1 MKTTLA
7 SRRRFLA
14 STGLLLV
21 VPLWAA
27 KRPPVTNPKAT
38 DGDEVAEP
46 DWEKRLSIT
55 VGPKKADLVGSN
67 EKVLQAAV
75 DYMSR
80 MGGGTVRV
88 LPGEYRLRNAVH
100 LRDKVRLLGSG
111 ADSILKKEASVKVK
125 LADDSDWYDQE
136 ITLAKGNG
144 FQVGDG
150 VCLQAKNPH
159 DGSNTVI
166 KRTLVARSGN
176 RFKLNSGLR
185 KNLWLTGNPTCSTLF
200 PILNC
205 EDVKHVAIE
214 NLTLDG
220 NRANNENLNGN
231 YAGCIFAQ
239 DCSWLTFRKVEARNY
254 NGDGMSWQICHDV
267 VVENCHSH
275 DHNGLGLHPG
285 SGSQRPVMR
294 GNKIERNNIG
304 IFFCWGVRHGIAEN
318 NINIENDI
326 GISIGHRDTDNFIL
340 NNDVLR
346 SKKGG
351 IVFRPENRGKDF
363 GPHRNRVEK
372 NRIIDSGNEGGIGV
386 EVRGNI
392 RNITLKDNEIRETRG
407 AQKRIGVHVGK
418 ETRDVKLI
426 DNKIEGFKTPVV
438 REARDN

>member
-1 MKTTLA
+1 M
-7 SRRRFLA
+7 
-14 STGLLLV
+14 TGLAL
-21 VPLWAA
+21 AG

-38 DGDEVAEP
+38 DGDREAEP
-46 DWEKRLSIT
+46 DWEKRLSIS
-55 VGPKKADLVGSN
+55 VGPKKADLVGTN
-67 EKVLQAAV
+67 EKALQAAV
-75 DYMSR
+75 DYMAR

-100 LRDKVRLLGSG
+100 LRDKVRILGSG
-111 ADSILKKEASVKVK
+111 EDSVLIKEASVKVK

-136 ITLAKGNG
+136 ITLENTKG
-144 FQVGDG
+144 FRVGDG
-150 VCLQAKNPH
+150 VCLRAKNPH
-159 DGSNTVI
+159 DGGNTVI

-176 RFKLNSGLR
+176 RFKLNAGLR
-185 KNLWLTGNPTCSTLF
+185 KNLWLSGNPTAATLF
-200 PILNC
+200 PLLNC
-205 EDVKHVAIE
+205 EHVKHVAIE
-214 NLTLDG
+214 NITLDG

-239 DCSWLTFRKVEARNY
+239 DCSRLTFRNVEARNY

-294 GNKIERNNIG
+294 GNKLERNNIG

-346 SKKGG
+346 SRKGG
-351 IVFRPENRGKDF
+351 IVFRPDARGKDF

-372 NRIIDSGNEGGIGV
+372 NRIIDSGNEAGIGV

-392 RNITLKDNEIRETRG
+392 RDITLKANEIRETRG
-407 AQKRIGVHVGK
+407 AQQRVGVHVGE
-418 ETRDVKLI
+418 ETKDVKLI

-438 REARDN
+438 REKK

>member
-1 MKTTLA
+1 MKTPFA
-7 SRRRFLA
+7 SRRHFLA
-14 STGLLLV
+14 SSGLLVTGLAL
-21 VPLWAA
+21 AG
-27 KRPPVTNPKAT
+27 KRPPVTSPKAT
-38 DGDEVAEP
+38 DGDGEAEP
-46 DWEKRLSIT
+46 DWEKRLSIS
-55 VGPKKADLVGSN
+55 VGPKKADLVGTN
-67 EKVLQAAV
+67 EKALQAAV
-75 DYMSR
+75 DYMAR
-80 MGGGTVRV
+80 MGGGTVQM

-100 LRDKVRLLGSG
+100 LRDKVRILGSG
-111 ADSILKKEASVKVK
+111 EDSVLIKEASVKVK

-136 ITLAKGNG
+136 ITLENATG
-144 FQVGDG
+144 FKVGDG
-150 VCLQAKNPH
+150 VCLRAKNPH
-159 DGSNTVI
+159 DGGNTVI
-166 KRTLVARSGN
+166 KRTLMARSGN
-176 RFKLNSGLR
+176 RFKLNAGLR
-185 KNLWLTGNPTCSTLF
+185 KNLWLSGNPTAATLF
-200 PILNC
+200 PLLNC
-205 EDVKHVAIE
+205 EHVKHVAIE
-214 NLTLDG
+214 NITLDG

-239 DCSWLTFRKVEARNY
+239 DCSRLTFRNVEARNY

-294 GNKIERNNIG
+294 GNKLERNNIG

-351 IVFRPENRGKDF
+351 IVFRPDNRGKDF

-372 NRIIDSGNEGGIGV
+372 NRIIDSGNEAGIGV

-392 RNITLKDNEIRETRG
+392 RDITLKANEIRETRG
-407 AQKRIGVHVGK
+407 AQQRVGVHVGE
-418 ETRDVKLI
+418 ETKDVKLI

-438 REARDN
+438 REKK

>member
-1 MKTTLA
+1 MKTPFA
-7 SRRRFLA
+7 SRRHFLA
-14 STGLLLV
+14 SSGLLMTGLAL
-21 VPLWAA
+21 AG

-38 DGDEVAEP
+38 DGDREAEP
-46 DWEKRLSIT
+46 DWEKRLSIS
-55 VGPKKADLVGSN
+55 VGPKKADLVGTN
-67 EKVLQAAV
+67 EKALQAAV
-75 DYMSR
+75 DYMAR

-100 LRDKVRLLGSG
+100 LRDKVRILGSG
-111 ADSILKKEASVKVK
+111 EDSVLIKEASVKVK

-136 ITLAKGNG
+136 ITLENATG
-144 FQVGDG
+144 FKVGDG
-150 VCLQAKNPH
+150 VCLRAKNPH
-159 DGSNTVI
+159 DGGNTVI

-176 RFKLNSGLR
+176 RFKLNAGLR
-185 KNLWLTGNPTCSTLF
+185 KNLWLSGNPTAATLF
-200 PILNC
+200 PLLNC
-205 EDVKHVAIE
+205 EHVKHVAIE
-214 NLTLDG
+214 NITLDG

-239 DCSWLTFRKVEARNY
+239 DCSRLTFRNVEARNY

-294 GNKIERNNIG
+294 GNKLERNNIG

-351 IVFRPENRGKDF
+351 IVFRPDNRGKDF

-372 NRIIDSGNEGGIGV
+372 NRIIDSGNEAGIGV

-392 RNITLKDNEIRETRG
+392 RDITLKANEIRETRG
-407 AQKRIGVHVGK
+407 AQQRVGVHVGE
-418 ETRDVKLI
+418 ETKDVKLI

-438 REARDN
+438 REKK

>member
-1 MKTTLA
+1 MKTPFA
-7 SRRRFLA
+7 SRRHFLA
-14 STGLLLV
+14 SSGLLMTGLAL
-21 VPLWAA
+21 AG

-38 DGDEVAEP
+38 DGDREAEP
-46 DWEKRLSIT
+46 DWEKRLSIS
-55 VGPKKADLVGSN
+55 VGPKKADLVGTN
-67 EKVLQAAV
+67 EKALQAAV
-75 DYMSR
+75 DYMAR

-100 LRDKVRLLGSG
+100 LRDKVRILGSG
-111 ADSILKKEASVKVK
+111 EDSVLIKEASVKVK

-136 ITLAKGNG
+136 ITLENATG
-144 FQVGDG
+144 FKVGDG
-150 VCLQAKNPH
+150 VCLRAKNPH
-159 DGSNTVI
+159 DGGNTVI

-176 RFKLNSGLR
+176 RFKLNAGLR
-185 KNLWLTGNPTCSTLF
+185 KNLWLSGNPTAATLF
-200 PILNC
+200 PLLNC
-205 EDVKHVAIE
+205 EHVKHVAIE
-214 NLTLDG
+214 NITLDG

-239 DCSWLTFRKVEARNY
+239 DCSRLIFRNVEARNY

-294 GNKIERNNIG
+294 GNKLERNNIG

-351 IVFRPENRGKDF
+351 IVFRPDARGKDF

-372 NRIIDSGNEGGIGV
+372 NRIIDSGNEAGIGV

-392 RNITLKDNEIRETRG
+392 RDITLKANEIRETRG
-407 AQKRIGVHVGK
+407 AQQRVGVHVGE
-418 ETRDVKLI
+418 ETKDVKLI

-438 REARDN
+438 REKK

>member
-1 MKTTLA
+1 MNTLFA
-7 SRRRFLA
+7 SRRHFLA
-14 STGLLLV
+14 SAGLFMSGIGL
-21 VPLWAA
+21 AD
-27 KRPPVTNPKAT
+27 KRSPVTNPKST

-46 DWEKRLSIT
+46 DWEKRLSIS
-55 VGPKKADLVGSN
+55 VGPRKADLVGTN

-75 DYMSR
+75 DYMAR

-100 LRDKVRLLGSG
+100 LRDTVRILGSG
-111 ADSILKKEASVKVK
+111 ADSVLKKEASVNVK

-136 ITLAKGNG
+136 ITLENAKG
-144 FQVGDG
+144 FKVGDG
-150 VCLQAKNPH
+150 VCLRAKNPH
-159 DGSNTVI
+159 DGGNTVI

-176 RFKLNSGLR
+176 RFKLNEGLR
-185 KNLWLTGNPTCSTLF
+185 KNLWLSGNPTAATLF

-205 EDVKHVAIE
+205 EHVKHVAIE
-214 NLTLDG
+214 NITLDG

-239 DCSWLTFRKVEARNY
+239 DCSWLTFRNVEARNY

-294 GNKIERNNIG
+294 GNKLERNNIG

-351 IVFRPENRGKDF
+351 IVFRSDKRGKDF

-372 NRIIDSGNEGGIGV
+372 NRIVDSGNETGIAV
-386 EVRGNI
+386 ELRGNI
-392 RNITLKDNEIRETRG
+392 RDITLKANEIRETRG
-407 AQKRIGVHVGK
+407 EQQRVGVHVGE
-418 ETRDVKLI
+418 ETQDVKLI

-438 REARDN
+438 REKK

>member
-1 MKTTLA
+1 MKTPFA
-7 SRRRFLA
+7 SRRHFLA
-14 STGLLLV
+14 SSGLLMTGLAL
-21 VPLWAA
+21 AG

-38 DGDEVAEP
+38 DGDGVAEP
-46 DWEKRLSIT
+46 DWEKRLSIS
-55 VGPKKADLVGSN
+55 VGPKKADLVGTN

-80 MGGGTVRV
+80 MGGGTVQV
-88 LPGEYRLRNAVH
+88 LPGEYHLRNAVH
-100 LRDKVRLLGSG
+100 LRDKVRILGSG
-111 ADSILKKEASVKVK
+111 EDSVLIKEASVKVK

-136 ITLAKGNG
+136 ITLENAKG
-144 FQVGDG
+144 FKVGDG
-150 VCLQAKNPH
+150 VCLRAKNPH
-159 DGSNTVI
+159 DGGNTVI

-176 RFKLNSGLR
+176 RFKLNAGLR
-185 KNLWLTGNPTCSTLF
+185 KNLWLSGNPTAATLF
-200 PILNC
+200 PLLNC
-205 EDVKHVAIE
+205 EHVKHVAIE
-214 NLTLDG
+214 NITLDG

-239 DCSWLTFRKVEARNY
+239 DCSRLTFRNVEARNY

-294 GNKIERNNIG
+294 GNKLERNNIG

-351 IVFRPENRGKDF
+351 IVFRPDNRGKDF

-372 NRIIDSGNEGGIGV
+372 NRIIDSGNEAGIGV

-392 RNITLKDNEIRETRG
+392 RDITLKANEIRETRG
-407 AQKRIGVHVGK
+407 AQQRVGVHVGE
-418 ETRDVKLI
+418 ETKDVKLI

-438 REARDN
+438 REKK

>member
-1 MKTTLA
+1 MKTPLV
-7 SRRRFLA
+7 SRRHFLTSA
-14 STGLLLV
+14 SLLLAASA
-21 VPLWAA
+21 WAD

-38 DGDEVAEP
+38 DGDGVAEP
-46 DWEKRLSIT
+46 DWEKRLSIS

-111 ADSILKKEASVKVK
+111 ADSILKKEASMKVK

-136 ITLAKGNG
+136 ITLENAKG
-144 FQVGDG
+144 FKVGDG
-150 VCLQAKNPH
+150 VCLRAKNPH
-159 DGSNTVI
+159 DGGNTVI

-176 RFKLNSGLR
+176 RFKLNAGLR
-185 KNLWLTGNPTCSTLF
+185 KNLWLSGNPTATTLF

-205 EDVKHVAIE
+205 EHVKHVAIE
-214 NLTLDG
+214 NITLDG

-239 DCSWLTFRKVEARNY
+239 DCSWLTFRNVEARNY

-294 GNKIERNNIG
+294 GNKLERNNIG

-351 IVFRPENRGKDF
+351 IVFRPDKRGKDF

-372 NRIIDSGNEGGIGV
+372 NRIVDSGNEAGIGV

-392 RNITLKDNEIRETRG
+392 RDITLKANEIRETRG
-407 AQKRIGVHVGK
+407 AQQRVGVHVGE
-418 ETRDVKLI
+418 ETQNVKLI

-438 REARDN
+438 REKK

>member
-1 MKTTLA
+1 MKTPFA
-7 SRRRFLA
+7 SRRHFLA
-14 STGLLLV
+14 SSGLLMTGLAL
-21 VPLWAA
+21 AG

-38 DGDEVAEP
+38 DGDREAEP
-46 DWEKRLSIT
+46 DWEKRLSIS
-55 VGPKKADLVGSN
+55 VGPKKADLVGTN

-75 DYMSR
+75 DYMAR
-80 MGGGTVRV
+80 MGGGTVQV

-100 LRDKVRLLGSG
+100 LRDKVRILGSG
-111 ADSILKKEASVKVK
+111 EDSVLIKEASVKVK

-136 ITLAKGNG
+136 ITLENATG
-144 FQVGDG
+144 FKVGDG
-150 VCLQAKNPH
+150 VCLRAKNPH
-159 DGSNTVI
+159 DGGNTVI
-166 KRTLVARSGN
+166 KRTLMARSGN
-176 RFKLNSGLR
+176 RFKLNAGLR
-185 KNLWLTGNPTCSTLF
+185 KNLWLSGNPTAATLF
-200 PILNC
+200 PLLNC
-205 EDVKHVAIE
+205 EHVKHVAIE
-214 NLTLDG
+214 NITLDG

-239 DCSWLTFRKVEARNY
+239 DCSRLTFRNVEARNY

-294 GNKIERNNIG
+294 GNKLERNNIG

-351 IVFRPENRGKDF
+351 IVFRPDARGKDF

-372 NRIIDSGNEGGIGV
+372 NRIIDSGNEAGIGV

-392 RNITLKDNEIRETRG
+392 RDITLKANEIRETRG
-407 AQKRIGVHVGK
+407 AQQRVGVHVGE
-418 ETRDVKLI
+418 ETKDVKLI

-438 REARDN
+438 REKK

>member
-1 MKTTLA
+1 MKTPFA
-7 SRRRFLA
+7 SRRHFLA
-14 STGLLLV
+14 SSGLLMTGLAL
-21 VPLWAA
+21 AG

-38 DGDEVAEP
+38 DGDGVAEP
-46 DWEKRLSIT
+46 DWEKRLSIS
-55 VGPKKADLVGSN
+55 VGPKKADLVGTN
-67 EKVLQAAV
+67 EKALQAAV
-75 DYMSR
+75 DYMAR
-80 MGGGTVRV
+80 MGGGTVQV

-100 LRDKVRLLGSG
+100 LRDKVRILGSG
-111 ADSILKKEASVKVK
+111 EDSVLIKEASVKVK

-136 ITLAKGNG
+136 ITLENATG
-144 FQVGDG
+144 FKVGDG
-150 VCLQAKNPH
+150 VCLRAKNPH
-159 DGSNTVI
+159 DGGNTVI

-176 RFKLNSGLR
+176 RFKLNAGLR
-185 KNLWLTGNPTCSTLF
+185 KNLWLSGNPTAATLF
-200 PILNC
+200 PLLNC
-205 EDVKHVAIE
+205 EHVKHVAIE
-214 NLTLDG
+214 NITLDG

-239 DCSWLTFRKVEARNY
+239 DCSRLTFRNVEARNY

-294 GNKIERNNIG
+294 GNKLERNNIG

-351 IVFRPENRGKDF
+351 IVFRPDNRGKDF

-372 NRIIDSGNEGGIGV
+372 NRIIDSGNEAGIGV

-392 RNITLKDNEIRETRG
+392 RDITLKANEIRETRG
-407 AQKRIGVHVGK
+407 AQQRVGVHVGE
-418 ETRDVKLI
+418 ETKDVKLI

-438 REARDN
+438 REKK

>member
-1 MKTTLA
+1 MTGIALA
-7 SRRRFLA
+7 D
-14 STGLLLV
+14 
-21 VPLWAA
+21 

-38 DGDEVAEP
+38 DGDGVAEP
-46 DWEKRLSIT
+46 DWEKRLSIS
-55 VGPKKADLVGSN
+55 VGPKKADLVGTN

-75 DYMSR
+75 DYMAR

-100 LRDKVRLLGSG
+100 LRDKVRILGSG
-111 ADSILKKEASVKVK
+111 ADSVLKKEASVNVK

-136 ITLAKGNG
+136 ITLENAKG
-144 FQVGDG
+144 FRVGDG
-150 VCLQAKNPH
+150 VCLRAKNPH
-159 DGSNTVI
+159 DGGNTVI

-176 RFKLNSGLR
+176 RFKLNAGLR
-185 KNLWLTGNPTCSTLF
+185 KNLWLSGNPTAATLF

-205 EDVKHVAIE
+205 EHVKQVAIE
-214 NLTLDG
+214 NITLDG
-220 NRANNENLNGN
+220 NQANNENLNGN

-239 DCSWLTFRKVEARNY
+239 DCSWLTFRNVEARNY

-267 VVENCHSH
+267 VVENCYSH

-294 GNKIERNNIG
+294 GNKLERNNIG

-351 IVFRPENRGKDF
+351 IVFRPDNRGKDF

-372 NRIIDSGNEGGIGV
+372 NRIVDSGNEAGIGV

-392 RNITLKDNEIRETRG
+392 RDITLKANEIRETRG
-407 AQKRIGVHVGK
+407 AQQRVGVHVGE
-418 ETRDVKLI
+418 ETQDVKLS

-438 REARDN
+438 REKK

>member
-1 MKTTLA
+1 MKTPFA
-7 SRRRFLA
+7 SRRHFLA
-14 STGLLLV
+14 SSGLLMTGLAL
-21 VPLWAA
+21 AG

-38 DGDEVAEP
+38 DGDGVAEP
-46 DWEKRLSIT
+46 DWEKRLSIS
-55 VGPKKADLVGSN
+55 VGPKKADLVGTN
-67 EKVLQAAV
+67 EKALQAAV
-75 DYMSR
+75 DYMAR
-80 MGGGTVRV
+80 MGGGTVQM

-100 LRDKVRLLGSG
+100 LRDKVRILGSG
-111 ADSILKKEASVKVK
+111 EDSVLIKEASVKVK

-136 ITLAKGNG
+136 ITLENATG
-144 FQVGDG
+144 FKVGDG
-150 VCLQAKNPH
+150 VCLRAKNPH
-159 DGSNTVI
+159 DGGNTVI

-176 RFKLNSGLR
+176 RFKLNAGLR
-185 KNLWLTGNPTCSTLF
+185 KNLWLSGNPTAATLF
-200 PILNC
+200 PLLNC
-205 EDVKHVAIE
+205 EHVKHVAIE
-214 NLTLDG
+214 NITLDG

-239 DCSWLTFRKVEARNY
+239 DCSRLIFRNVEARNY

-294 GNKIERNNIG
+294 GNKLERNNIG

-351 IVFRPENRGKDF
+351 IVFRPDNRGKDF

-372 NRIIDSGNEGGIGV
+372 NRIIDSGNEAGIGV

-392 RNITLKDNEIRETRG
+392 RDITLKANEIRETRG
-407 AQKRIGVHVGK
+407 AQQRVGVHVGE
-418 ETRDVKLI
+418 ETKDVKLI

-438 REARDN
+438 REKK

>member
-1 MKTTLA
+1 MKTPFA
-7 SRRRFLA
+7 SRRHFLA
-14 STGLLLV
+14 SSGLLMTGLAL
-21 VPLWAA
+21 AG

-38 DGDEVAEP
+38 DGDGVAEP
-46 DWEKRLSIT
+46 DWEKRLSIS
-55 VGPKKADLVGSN
+55 VGPKKADLVGTN
-67 EKVLQAAV
+67 EKALQAAV
-75 DYMSR
+75 DYMAR

-100 LRDKVRLLGSG
+100 LRDKVRILGSG
-111 ADSILKKEASVKVK
+111 EDSVLIKEASVKVK

-136 ITLAKGNG
+136 ITLENATG
-144 FQVGDG
+144 FKVGDG
-150 VCLQAKNPH
+150 VCLRAKNPH
-159 DGSNTVI
+159 DGGNTVI
-166 KRTLVARSGN
+166 KRTLMARSGN
-176 RFKLNSGLR
+176 RFKLNAGLR
-185 KNLWLTGNPTCSTLF
+185 KNLWLSGNPTAATLF
-200 PILNC
+200 PLLNC
-205 EDVKHVAIE
+205 EHVKHVAIE
-214 NLTLDG
+214 NITLDG

-239 DCSWLTFRKVEARNY
+239 DCSRLTFRNVEARNY

-294 GNKIERNNIG
+294 GNKLERNNIG

-351 IVFRPENRGKDF
+351 IVFRPDARGKDF

-372 NRIIDSGNEGGIGV
+372 NRIIDSGNEAGIGV

-392 RNITLKDNEIRETRG
+392 RDITLKANEIRETRG
-407 AQKRIGVHVGK
+407 AQQRVGVHVGE
-418 ETRDVKLI
+418 ETKDVKLI

-438 REARDN
+438 REKK